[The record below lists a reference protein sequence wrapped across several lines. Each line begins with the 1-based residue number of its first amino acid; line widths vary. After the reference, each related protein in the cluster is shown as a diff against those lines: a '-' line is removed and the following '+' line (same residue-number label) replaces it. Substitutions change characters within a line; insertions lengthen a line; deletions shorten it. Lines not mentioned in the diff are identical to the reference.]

1 MAFQDSNPFG
11 VLADTQSPSPAAAGS
26 PPQVQ
31 LVGAEGEEPLEVVI
45 EVNQKKLY
53 PGTATC
59 RLLTEHHL
67 R

>member
-11 VLADTQSPSPAAAGS
+11 VLADTQSPSAAAAAAGS

-45 EVNQKKLY
+45 EVIQNKL
-53 PGTATC
+53 
-59 RLLTEHHL
+59 
-67 R
+67 

>member
-11 VLADTQSPSPAAAGS
+11 VLADTQSPSPAAAAGS

-45 EVNQKKLY
+45 EVNQKKL
-53 PGTATC
+53 
-59 RLLTEHHL
+59 
-67 R
+67 